1 MNLAQPWALALA
13 VLALPV
19 VVAYF
24 HRRRRTPRVVPS
36 VILLRAIAGLATPSS
51 RAMAKPRHLLS
62 LLLML
67 LALAGLVAALVDLQ
81 RDDEQPRNYIIVL
94 DTSASMGATSLGA
107 TSKGAGPGEDGSRLS
122 QAVARLEEGVG
133 RLGQQDRV
141 ALVTADDRAVVR
153 VGLTEDHG
161 RVLEVAR
168 ALEPAGSSDGAAA
181 ALRIAD
187 AMCRANEHA
196 AVMLLSD
203 GVGVSTPS
211 THCAIEHV
219 PVGRLGPNVGI
230 NALSVREADAL
241 GLAEVYLAVTADR
254 EKPSELEVELL
265 LDDQLIEVVPL
276 DLPAQGE
283 VKRLLRVPMP
293 PGRRVTAQLR
303 HGDADL
309 LAADDVAWAPRR
321 LGGRVHTLLVTDTRL
336 SFTAEALR
344 LHPRVDLSV
353 IGPTDATPSER
364 FDLVVLE
371 AERAAAALPEASHI
385 VALGVPATDLGFTVR
400 KAGVEGA
407 EIVRWSF
414 DDPLFRFVSFDEV
427 QVPKANV
434 LEVGEG
440 QTALVDSDQGPLAV
454 LGGDGPQRRIAFG
467 FLPHETDFVLR
478 VGFVNL
484 VANLVEWAAPAPPV
498 VEGEEAE
505 AFALP
510 AVESRIDPPSQIE
523 GTARGEW
530 SGPVRAHMAPWRLLA
545 WIAAA
550 VLALEWLL
558 PALALGLGLLW
569 ARVRPRVSRRRR
581 RKVS

>member
-13 VLALPV
+13 VLAVPV
-19 VVAYF
+19 VAAYL
-24 HRRRRTPRVVPS
+24 HRRRRTPLRVPS
-36 VILLRAIAGLATPSS
+36 AMLLRVIAGPTTPKS

-62 LLLML
+62 LLLVL
-67 LALAGLVAALVDLQ
+67 LALAGLVTALVDLQ
-81 RDDEQPRNYIIVL
+81 RDDEQPRNYIVVL
-94 DTSASMGATSLGA
+94 DTSASMGAT
-107 TSKGAGPGEDGSRLS
+107 TPGDPVTRLE
-122 QAVARLEEGVG
+122 QAVTQLEQAVG

-141 ALVTADDRAVVR
+141 ALLTVSDHAVVR
-153 VGLTEDHG
+153 VGLTEDHA

-168 ALEPAGSSDGAAA
+168 ALEPAGTSEGTTA

-196 AVMLLSD
+196 AVVLLTD
-203 GVGVSTPS
+203 GVGVSAPETR
-211 THCAIEHV
+211 CAIEHV
-219 PVGRLGPNVGI
+219 PVGRIGPNVGI

-254 EKPSELEVELL
+254 DAPSEIEVELSVDDML
-265 LDDQLIEVVPL
+265 LEVVPL
-276 DLPAQGE
+276 DLPAEGE

-293 PGRRVTAQLR
+293 PGRRVTARLR
-303 HGDADL
+303 DPGVDL

-321 LGGRVHTLLVTDTRL
+321 LGGRVRTLLVTDTRL

-344 LHPRVDLSV
+344 LHPRVDLSL
-353 IGPTDATPSER
+353 IGPSDDTPDDR

-371 AERAAAALPEASHI
+371 APRPVAALPEASHV
-385 VALGVPATDLGFTVR
+385 VALGAPSTELGFAIR
-400 KAGVEGA
+400 KPGVENA

-414 DDPLFRFVSFDEV
+414 DDPLFRFVSFDDV

-454 LGGDGPQRRIAFG
+454 LGGTADQQRLAFG

-484 VANLVEWAAPAPPV
+484 VANLVEWAAPTPPV

-505 AFALP
+505 SFALP

-530 SGPVRAHMAPWRLLA
+530 SGPVRTHMAPWRLLA

-558 PALALGLGLLW
+558 PAFAFGFGRLW
-569 ARVRPRVSRRRR
+569 ARIRPRASRRR

>member
-1 MNLAQPWALALA
+1 MTLAQPWALALLA
-13 VLALPV
+13 LALPV
-19 VVAYF
+19 VLAYL
-24 HRRRRTPRVVPS
+24 HRRRRTPLRVPS
-36 VILLRAIAGLATPSS
+36 AMLLRVIAGQATPTS
-51 RAMAKPRHLLS
+51 RAVAKPRHLLS
-62 LLLML
+62 LLLVL
-67 LALAGLVAALVDLQ
+67 LALAGLVTALVDPQ
-81 RDDEQPRNYIIVL
+81 RDDEQPRNYIVVL
-94 DTSASMGATSLGA
+94 DTSASMGTTA
-107 TSKGAGPGEDGSRLS
+107 PGDPTTRLQQS
-122 QAVARLEEGVG
+122 VARLEESLQ

-141 ALVTADDRAVVR
+141 ALVTAADGAVVR
-153 VGLTEDHG
+153 VGLTEDHA

-168 ALEPAGSSDGAAA
+168 AQVPAGTSDGAVA

-187 AMCRANEHA
+187 AMCHANDHA
-196 AVMLLSD
+196 SVVLLSD
-203 GVGVSTPS
+203 GVGVSAPT
-211 THCAIEHV
+211 TRCAVEHV

-254 EKPSELEVELL
+254 DAPSEVEVELL
-265 LDDQLIEVVPL
+265 IDDALIEVVPL
-276 DLPAQGE
+276 DLPAEGE

-293 PGRRVTAQLR
+293 PGRRVTARLR
-303 HGDADL
+303 APGVDL
-309 LAADDVAWAPRR
+309 LPADDVAWAPRR
-321 LGGRVHTLLVTDTRL
+321 LGGRVRTLLVTDTRL

-353 IGPTDATPSER
+353 IGPSDDTPTEA

-371 AERAAAALPEASHI
+371 AGRAAAALPQASH
-385 VALGVPATDLGFTVR
+385 VAILGAPATDFGVAIR
-400 KAGVEGA
+400 KPAVTDA

-427 QVPKANV
+427 QVPKADV

-454 LGGDGPQRRIAFG
+454 MTTAEGRSVLAFG

-484 VANLVEWAAPAPPV
+484 VANLVEWAAPPPPAAL
-498 VEGEEAE
+498 GQDAE

-510 AVESRIDPPSQIE
+510 AIESRIDPPIQIV
-523 GTARGEW
+523 GTTRGEF
-530 SGPVRAHMAPWRLLA
+530 SGRARTHMAPWRLLA
-545 WIAAA
+545 WLAAA

-558 PALALGLGLLW
+558 PALALGFGRLW
-569 ARVRPRVSRRRR
+569 SRIRPPSSRRRAGG
-581 RKVS
+581 RKKAA

>member
-1 MNLAQPWALALA
+1 MNLGQPWALALA
-13 VLALPV
+13 ALAVPVVLA
-19 VVAYF
+19 YM
-24 HRRRRTPRVVPS
+24 HRRRRTPLRVPS
-36 VILLRAIAGLATPSS
+36 AILLRIIAGQATPSS
-51 RAMAKPRHLLS
+51 RSVAKPRHLVS
-62 LLLML
+62 LLLVL
-67 LALAGLVAALVDLQ
+67 LALAGLVVALVDLQ
-81 RDDEQPRNYIIVL
+81 RDDEQARNYIVVL
-94 DTSASMGATSLGA
+94 DTSASMGATA
-107 TSKGAGPGEDGSRLS
+107 PGDPTTRLQ
-122 QAVARLEEGVG
+122 QAVARLEESVG

-141 ALVTADDRAVVR
+141 ALVTAADGAVVR

-168 ALEPAGSSDGAAA
+168 AQVPAGSSDGTAA

-187 AMCRANEHA
+187 AMCHANLHA
-196 AVMLLSD
+196 AVVLLSD
-203 GVGVSTPS
+203 GVGVSTP
-211 THCAIEHV
+211 TTRCAIEHV
-219 PVGRLGPNVGI
+219 PVGRLGPNAGI

-241 GLAEVYLAVTADR
+241 GLAEVYLAVTSDR
-254 EKPSELEVELL
+254 DAPSELEVELSVDGML
-265 LDDQLIEVVPL
+265 LEVVPL
-276 DLPAQGE
+276 DLPAEGE
-283 VKRLLRVPMP
+283 VKRLLRVPLP

-303 HGDADL
+303 DPGVDL
-309 LAADDVAWAPRR
+309 LAADDTAWAPRR
-321 LGGRVHTLLVTDTRL
+321 LGGRVRTLLVTDTRL

-353 IGPTDATPSER
+353 VGPTDQTPSES

-371 AERAAAALPEASHI
+371 AARAAVALPETTHVVVLGAP
-385 VALGVPATDLGFTVR
+385 AADLGVAVR
-400 KAGVEGA
+400 KPGVTGA

-427 QVPKANV
+427 QVPKADV

-454 LGGDGPQRRIAFG
+454 MAGTAERKVLAFG

-484 VANLVEWAAPAPPV
+484 VANLVEWAAPAPPA

-510 AVESRIDPPSQIE
+510 AVESRIDPPTQIP
-523 GTARGEW
+523 GTARGEF
-530 SGPVRAHMAPWRLLA
+530 SGPVRTQLAPWRLLA
-545 WIAAA
+545 WLAAA

-558 PALALGLGLLW
+558 PALALGLGRLW
-569 ARVRPRVSRRRR
+569 ARVRPPTGSPRRAR
-581 RKVS
+581 RKTS